1 VPRRRGPA
9 ILSIYPGAKLGR
21 RAYGSG
27 SRPELSDGED
37 SKFVTPAP
45 ADKQKGLAH
54 ERTSKTEV
62 AVDKSAN
69 NMSKNTLQMPDC
81 QPSTMTSK
89 ARLSLPGD
97 DSMRSLNAYKK
108 ECDRRIE
115 NENLKLARKIFEI
128 RPSIRASNLEREWR
142 ASKTIEKRLRQI
154 KVKRLNANTD
164 LVLPPIKDAEQLPEF
179 MS

>member
-1 VPRRRGPA
+1 
-9 ILSIYPGAKLGR
+9 
-21 RAYGSG
+21 
-27 SRPELSDGED
+27 
-37 SKFVTPAP
+37 
-45 ADKQKGLAH
+45 
-54 ERTSKTEV
+54 
-62 AVDKSAN
+62 
-69 NMSKNTLQMPDC
+69 
-81 QPSTMTSK
+81 
-89 ARLSLPGD
+89 
-97 DSMRSLNAYKK
+97 MRSLNAYKK